1 MSRRLLRGAVAIL
14 TLGACAGLAL
24 AQLRTIPA
32 DAKRGTLSHVG
43 QSDVRLDGKPA
54 KLSPGSQI
62 RDESNRIVLPTM
74 LPPDSKVKYLP
85 DAVGNLHRIWILSQQ
100 EIAQPDPKK

>member
-1 MSRRLLRGAVAIL
+1 MIRRTTILAALALAVVAGA
-14 TLGACAGLAL
+14 AL
-24 AQLRTIPA
+24 AQLRTIPP

-43 QSDVRLDGKPA
+43 QSEVRLDGKPA

-62 RDESNRIVLPTM
+62 RDENNRIVLPTM
-74 LPPDSKVKYLP
+74 LPPESKVKYLP

-100 EIAQPDPKK
+100 EIARPDPKK